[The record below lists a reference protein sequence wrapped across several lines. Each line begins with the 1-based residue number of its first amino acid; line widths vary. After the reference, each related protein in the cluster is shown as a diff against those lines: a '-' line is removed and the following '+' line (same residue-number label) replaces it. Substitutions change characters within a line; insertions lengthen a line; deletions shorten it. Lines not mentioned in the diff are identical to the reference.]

1 MMLPVV
7 SHWHY
12 TTHLPASVALA
23 IVKDKLESLIR
34 DTSKEFVLTLANS
47 YVATG
52 LSVGHG

>member
-52 LSVGHG
+52 LSVGHD